1 MNHKKVDPKSNSLR
15 ENYHLL
21 ISGIA
26 PRPIALVGSK
36 DSSNNFNLAP
46 FSYFNAFGANPPVV
60 GFSPALSG
68 RTGLPKDTLVN
79 IESTKEFTVS
89 IVTSEIVYQTSLASS
104 EYEKNID
111 EFDKSGLGKYN
122 SNIISTPGVL
132 DSPFIMECK
141 LIDIIKLGNKPGS
154 GNLILGEV
162 VFFHIN
168 EDLFKDDGS
177 IDAFKID
184 QVGRSGGGWYTKVK
198 ESLFKLSKPK
208 GVGVGFDSI
217 PYKFLNTSLTG
228 NQLAKLA
235 AVEKIPKYINVNIP
249 LNFNDLVKDLSEYIN
264 KDEIE
269 TAWQYI
275 LKWKYLNE

>member
-1 MNHKKVDPKSNSLR
+1 
-15 ENYHLL
+15 
-21 ISGIA
+21 
-26 PRPIALVGSK
+26 
-36 DSSNNFNLAP
+36 
-46 FSYFNAFGANPPVV
+46 
-60 GFSPALSG
+60 
-68 RTGLPKDTLVN
+68 LVN

-132 DSPFIMECK
+132 ESPFIMECK

-235 AVEKIPKYINVNIP
+235 AIEKIPKYININIP